1 MKRNLLPLFFLFIFT
16 FQVPA
21 QYLESYAIPTYEN
34 ASIHWKTWDQEDCKV
49 FYKESSDAVW
59 KQGINL
65 WYDDRN
71 NEYRGSLFKLKTNTD
86 YHVKFI
92 TSSDSNHLDFKT
104 LDENFPIGKTTKLPE
119 GESFETIE
127 IVESGSPDGYHLITA
142 SAGTKST
149 INLRNKHAYGIIIKA
164 DYVIIRGIEIINA
177 AEDGIIMQGHRN
189 DVVIEQC
196 RIARW
201 GSFEF
206 AKNWD
211 AAIKPY
217 EGEGAEGSI
226 SRLTIQRN
234 LIEDPNGDAND
245 WDEPNGTEK
254 TAAGYHPF
262 GPYGITYIK
271 NGKQIIVR
279 YNNIRG
285 SAGHYYHDAIQ
296 GVNKPGNDIYGNT
309 FRNVWDDAIESDGDN
324 NNTRIYANYF
334 SYVYHPIS
342 FVPTKEGPIYVFRNV
357 SGVCQRTKS
366 CPAGAHFIKTGARN
380 SAQKKSRR
388 YILHNTILQPN
399 GEHPDGN
406 GADHAFSQQ
415 LNTSV
420 YSRNNVYQVP
430 FALSQNIQNCN
441 FDYDYYCGNADYG
454 ELLGE
459 NCILTSEPPGEHII
473 DAGQVIPGV
482 NDGYQGDAPDMGAF
496 EHGGQLLEFGRRAYL
511 AIKDDVSP
519 WENEETL
526 EENTKLNQKI
536 KFLLDYR

>member
-1 MKRNLLPLFFLFIFT
+1 MKQNFLPLFFLFVFT
-16 FQVPA
+16 LQVSA
-21 QYLESYAIPTYEN
+21 QNEKPYAIPTYEN
-34 ASIHWKTWDQEDCKV
+34 AGIYWKIVDQGDCEV
-49 FYKESSDAVW
+49 FYKAASDDEW
-59 KQGINL
+59 KQGMQL
-65 WYDDRN
+65 WYDKRN
-71 NEYRGSLFKLKTNTD
+71 NEYRGSLFKLKPDTE
-86 YHVKFI
+86 YHVKL
-92 TSSDSNHLDFKT
+92 TASSVKVELDFKT
-104 LDENFPIGKTTKLPE
+104 LNDDFPVGKITRLSK
-119 GESFETIE
+119 GESYETLEVI
-127 IVESGSPDGYHLITA
+127 ESGSPDGYHLITA
-142 SAGTKST
+142 AKGAKSV
-149 INLRNKHAYGIIIKA
+149 INLRNQNTHGIIIKA
-164 DYVIIRGIEIINA
+164 DYVIIRGLEIINA
-177 AEDGIIMQGHRN
+177 SKDGIIIKGHRN

-196 RIARW
+196 RIANW

-217 EGEGAEGSI
+217 EGRGAEGSI
-226 SRLTIQRN
+226 NRLTIQRN
-234 LIEDPNGDAND
+234 LIEDPNGDSND

-254 TAAGYHPF
+254 TAAGYHPY

-279 YNNIRG
+279 YNDFRG
-285 SAGHYYHDAIQ
+285 SADHYFHDAIQ

-324 NNTRIYANYF
+324 NNTRIYTNYF

-357 SGVCQRTKS
+357 SGECQRTKS
-366 CPAGAHFIKTGARN
+366 RPAGAHFIKTGARN

-388 YILHNTILQPN
+388 YVFHNTILQPN
-399 GEHPDGN
+399 AEHPDGN
-406 GADHAFSQQ
+406 GADHAYSQQ

-430 FALSQNIQNCN
+430 FALSQNIQNCD

-459 NCILTSEPPGEHII
+459 NCILTSDPPGENII

-482 NDGYQGDAPDMGAF
+482 NDDYQGDAPDMGAF
-496 EHGGQLLEFGRRAYL
+496 EIGDLLLEFGRRAYL
-511 AIKDDVSP
+511 ASKDDIAP
-519 WENEETL
+519 WEKEETI
-526 EENTKLNQKI
+526 EENAKLNQKI
-536 KFLLDYR
+536 KILLDYR